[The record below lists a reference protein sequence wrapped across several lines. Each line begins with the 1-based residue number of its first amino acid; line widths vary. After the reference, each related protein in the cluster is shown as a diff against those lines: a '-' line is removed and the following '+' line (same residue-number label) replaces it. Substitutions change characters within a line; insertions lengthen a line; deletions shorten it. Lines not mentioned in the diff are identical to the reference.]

1 MANGDN
7 LAELRAIVERFRRE
21 NPPSANPYLNVSNK
35 PTQPSSFSNIYD
47 DQSPGFYSPEDKKED
62 IPLLEQLIEGVKE
75 IPSGL
80 YSTLLDA
87 PAGLLTALTP
97 TVDLPIEQRLRE
109 AAARGLRER
118 DPRMEGRFIPT
129 LGSALGSVAA
139 YTGAASLSAYLAPMA
154 VIAGGP
160 IAGAAYGAI
169 ALAVLGGISEQG
181 RRIALKE
188 QKTGRDIPA
197 WKETPAHL
205 AGAAIG
211 LSELL
216 PLKLGRT
223 GIAGKTI
230 PEDVWNYLRKRGVIR
245 KAIGQGT
252 EEAFQESAALALQS
266 TVGRGLYD
274 PDAFDD
280 LGKAMVEDF
289 KVGGAAGVI
298 SSLVGSAYVGGRRR
312 WDRGQRLRDYGT
324 NMTLTKALEKE
335 AYETLDMTTLDRE
348 VRKDLQAENVSE
360 NTIVEVLGLLN
371 WQTPLASPIQDLL
384 YNGSFVDRQM
394 LSHQRRLLRNYY
406 SRVGK
411 IIDNSGNP
419 EVIKSKPVIQKY
431 IEIRMNKLDSLVN
444 EMEREGIDHGGLTRS
459 KQYEEVKRGA
469 FDDSTGENVL
479 DHASARDDAKGRGR
493 KAPTFRDKIR
503 QVIGGEYGILSL
515 FRSAEILGVHDGL
528 GSSQIKNKKESGTS
542 MLGPDITV
550 DETLASS
557 ENASYS
563 PIEIARVLAD
573 NYGSFVTGASL
584 GPESV
589 KFLKDI
595 EVIES
600 ELERAEQQSIKA
612 YPFFSTGDVKIDEGA
627 RRRNQD
633 LLMEATA
640 VSTEKARALLRDQ
653 GLASVDFIARH
664 LDHVLRNVK
673 TDQAFRQKVA
683 SELGMRERDL
693 VDWLDGFTGRMRK
706 NQQELIQTENAFDK
720 GLSDLRLSIE
730 SKYDSE
736 IQQLKKDGDEQGV
749 REATANMNN
758 EIAEVET
765 QFRQNRQRIKSDI
778 SATDLD
784 RMASLFLGTDTQAP
798 APTPTTPTKTKPG
811 ILPMNFRDGDRGL
824 SMQPQFK
831 GASTFDLIK
840 SGNRTGTSRFGQP
853 AKYAEK
859 NYKVGDVVEVKG
871 KGKEKILVEI
881 QAHDDGSVWKKV
893 SDIPAQEWMA
903 SEGWD
908 QNAYDTIAKKGYFQ
922 VRYKYLSPAQ
932 VTTPTKATPKK
943 SVIDALFGMRALND
957 IFNWN
962 SYRIIAPSTVD
973 YAGEAGKQVNIL
985 LDRIETQR
993 KKDPSKVVDISE
1005 QDIINLLSSK
1015 NYFLSGGGPLKL
1027 SDQMVKDLYG
1037 DQVGLDSLPFRKLLA
1052 DMTGAKRWVD
1062 ATPSQK
1068 LLMYSRLLQL
1078 PGRSKGDNAYLP
1090 DFYDDPIMDIT
1101 TDAVLQAIVRPI
1113 RGQALGSIVTEEQ
1126 IETII
1131 EREIGRANVD
1141 TQRIK
1146 ISLARLVESRLVQIT
1161 NKGYRYNPD
1170 VDKRAFGDLLEK
1182 AKERWGEEVDPN
1194 EMQKVL
1200 NDPAHDEDI
1209 RQIQLAYNAA
1219 TKQRLDK
1226 KTIIKRLGNYIGS
1239 EAGLEEAARL
1249 GLMADFR
1256 GSGTLG
1262 QPLGGLF
1269 PNNQVATNILTTM
1282 IREGAIPASIS
1293 PTAGQLQKAF
1303 LSSARNS
1310 FSNMKTGVNELV
1322 KNLGIG
1328 EHFRTSF
1335 IDELNGLFD
1344 GVAGVSI
1351 RGKKTASDGLG
1362 LMKEGLIT
1370 RLVLDLSALDPN
1382 NVHSEQDLAN
1392 LLAVVLKGGTIDML
1406 MRDYFTDG
1414 QLKTLI
1420 NFVRTS
1426 VVPEEVNP
1434 QAFNN
1439 NVTWEEAHALGMSNT
1454 EGLNPLDIAHG
1465 AIGDVFVAIQR
1476 GEIRKKNIP
1485 KSVNAIHGIT
1495 RNLLG
1500 GLIRSAQKSDLQQVI
1515 SIYDGM
1521 MGGTLASGASFARQE
1536 LKDKNLITD
1545 EGVPLNLI
1553 RYADPAEVA
1562 ELRTAQ
1568 SLVDKLVDPTAIRE
1582 QQKKVDE
1589 ITKRIVSRRRQ
1600 IQQSAPA
1607 EADDEEK
1614 LNDDV
1619 VATRMA
1625 RDEQSYG
1632 IPIIGQRQTLDERT
1646 YENARHLAMGIIND
1660 GKKPYTMPTQYR
1672 AFFEDQS
1679 RVSKDVKDK
1688 IASRYKKGDPLK
1700 QLIMPGGPL
1709 AEKLAGNSFEE
1720 TVKKFSDA
1728 PEDQINYSKLR
1739 LNHIDRREASV
1750 GLEEAIAAKKNKT
1763 MIDVMQSALNAWRVA
1778 DISGNKLQALM
1789 LHGPLTYTGFD
1800 SFEGMFEWTP
1810 VEASPELKEKYN
1822 IDHIPGMLEIVGLID
1837 NGTDETAAL
1846 LYGLAKVL
1854 AWDKAKDTEYRGTG
1868 ILSPEADRL
1877 EKMHKKRYEGDRKA
1891 IIKNAKRLSD
1901 GKIKSEADLETYIGQ
1916 IENNKTNENIVKFWD
1931 LYEAFNKHMLRNVAY
1946 PSNLITEERL
1956 QALLDRPYV
1965 PRYHQVEETDDG
1977 LPTDSTRVRG
1987 PNILERQLSQSD
1999 MPIGEKLVSN
2009 IQRNMTAMIRD
2020 SMYEVAMSR
2029 TVRDLLDLGQAYE
2042 VKMSRLLAS
2051 VTHDVVEVK
2060 DRGVSRFFKLNDKAL
2075 ALATMQAGINPE
2087 HEWKKFF
2094 GGLPKR
2100 LQEPLLKGLLGAPNI
2115 VRQVV
2120 TRSLD
2125 FMAKNVFRDATI
2137 ARMIAGPK
2145 VVGMGFYLDVLEKAM
2160 GGART
2165 IAEAEKLGI
2174 SFGVEFFN
2182 TPYGAGDE
2190 AQQKRADNELKQAKL
2205 SWKKWYK
2212 GFGAMGVT
2220 WQALGKISQAT
2231 ETATRVALYEAV
2243 LAETGDKGLAFRS
2256 SIELLNYGRRGMNPV
2271 SAMVMSTMPFIHGR
2285 IAGMDVGHR
2294 ALFSRR
2300 DMDRPGFKQ
2309 YGYTAKEWEAL
2320 PWYEKEK
2327 IGMWGTGLFLGLA
2340 TGIYYAMMQDNEEW
2354 KALNELTAANN
2365 WMIPIGGG
2373 FLKVPI
2379 PHEFGYIFKL
2389 IPEQIMKAMLE
2400 KEYTASE
2407 ARSMILS
2414 EGIKMFTAGGPTLIA
2429 PFLNVQRNHDTFL
2442 KQPIVSRFMEDLP
2455 PEQQQ
2460 RESTS
2465 PIARGMSAA
2474 VRSIPFI
2481 DSIPFAKNFQ
2491 SPMLMEYF
2499 MNQYATGIAM
2509 DTRLVLDK
2517 IIRESLGMP
2526 VIGTREDY
2534 DLERIFGVPLRE
2546 FAETGELIIP
2556 AEFGR
2561 LPFLGD
2567 LFEDPRLYRGY
2578 IQEMYELIDDY
2589 DKAKRQIDAAKTYE
2603 DIMEIRTDN
2612 KELIERGETLLSM
2625 RRRLSAL
2632 RQREDRVQ
2640 ELQAEGYYDSPEGQ
2654 KRLRKEELLQLE
2666 ETERIAKM
2674 VPELSAYIKTG
2685 ER

>member
-129 LGSALGSVAA
+129 LGSALGSIGA
-139 YTGAASLSAYLAPMA
+139 YTGAASLSAYLAPAA

-160 IAGAAYGAI
+160 LAGAAYGAL

-181 RRIALKE
+181 RRIAQRE

-211 LSELL
+211 LTELI

-444 EMEREGIDHGGLTRS
+444 EMEREGINHGGLTRS

-600 ELERAEQQSIKA
+600 ELERAEQQAIKA
-612 YPFFSTGDVKIDEGA
+612 YPLFSTGDVEIDSDA
-627 RRRNQD
+627 RRRNAD

-653 GLASVDFIARH
+653 GRASVDFIARH

-798 APTPTTPTKTKPG
+798 APTPTKTKPG
-811 ILPMNFRDGDRGL
+811 VLPMNFRDGDRGL

-853 AKYAEK
+853 TKYAEE
-859 NYKVGDVVEVKG
+859 NYKVGDVIEVKG

-1485 KSVNAIHGIT
+1485 KPVNAIHGIT

-1515 SIYDGM
+1515 SIYNGM
-1521 MGGTLASGASFARQE
+1521 MGGTLASHARMQRQE

-1999 MPIGEKLVSN
+1999 MPIGEDLVAN

-2087 HEWKKFF
+2087 REWQKFL
-2094 GGLPKR
+2094 GGVPKR
-2100 LQEPLLKGLLGAPNI
+2100 IQEPLLKGLLGAPNI

-2145 VVGMGFYLDVLEKAM
+2145 VVGMGFYLDVLEKAL

-2190 AQQKRADNELKQAKL
+2190 AQQKRADKELKQAKL

-2407 ARSMILS
+2407 ARSMIFS

-2481 DSIPFAKNFQ
+2481 DSIAGARNFQ

-2499 MNQYATGIAM
+2499 MNQYLTGIAM